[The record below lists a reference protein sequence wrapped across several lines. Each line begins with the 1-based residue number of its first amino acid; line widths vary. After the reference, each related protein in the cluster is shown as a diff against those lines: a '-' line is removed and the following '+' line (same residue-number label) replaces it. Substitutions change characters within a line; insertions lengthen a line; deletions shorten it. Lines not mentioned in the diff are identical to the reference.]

1 MLNLIPDD
9 APEDAPYRLKD
20 EAERARRNC
29 MLFLPHMKPLSDF
42 LRSVSNRQGADYQ
55 MPHFDPC
62 DGGIHARA
70 LFLLEAP
77 GPKAVGSGFVSRDN
91 PDPTARN
98 LWHLMRD
105 AGIPRS
111 GTLIW
116 NIVPWY
122 VGERGRIR
130 PVNREDIRQAMP
142 YLAELLP
149 LLPCLQLIVLV
160 GRKAQSA
167 GAHLRSTTSFII
179 MQTYHM
185 SAQVFNISP
194 DKKRETQEAFAAVAK
209 FLRDN
214 KETNPCRN
222 H

>member
-1 MLNLIPDD
+1 MLNSAPDD
-9 APEDAPYRLKD
+9 ALEDAPYRLKG
-20 EAERARRNC
+20 EAEQARRVG
-29 MLFLPHMKPLSDF
+29 MLALPHMKPLTDF
-42 LRSVSNRQGADYQ
+42 LRSVSNRQGAEYQ

-62 DGGIHARA
+62 DGGTSARV

-91 PDPTARN
+91 PDPTALN

-105 AGIPRS
+105 AGIPRLDA
-111 GTLIW
+111 LIW

-130 PVNREDIRQAMP
+130 PVTPEDIRQALP
-142 YLAELLP
+142 YVAELLR

-160 GRKAQSA
+160 GKKAQSA
-167 GAHLRSTTSFII
+167 GTHLRATTFLPV
-179 MQTYHM
+179 MHTHHM

-194 DKKRETQEAFAAVAK
+194 DRKRETQEAFAAVAK